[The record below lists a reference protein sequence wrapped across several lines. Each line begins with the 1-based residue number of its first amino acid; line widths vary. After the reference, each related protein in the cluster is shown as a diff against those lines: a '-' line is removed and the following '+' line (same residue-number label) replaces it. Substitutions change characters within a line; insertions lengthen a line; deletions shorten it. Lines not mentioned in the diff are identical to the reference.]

1 MPEVKGPS
9 ERADPAVNDG
19 SVEQLREQ
27 LRLSRSTLHTVLRLT
42 EDIVIIL
49 DRNGFV
55 VNVSPRAEEMLGI
68 SLKKTLGRKKW
79 EDFVP
84 ADERDRLGRYFVDRA
99 RGVGSPPRT
108 YTLRVL
114 VPEGQHFMRANVD
127 FIPGTEDRVV
137 ILKDLSEVLKEQR
150 RTAESEERYRTVIEN
165 TKDGILIC
173 TLDRI
178 LFANSSFCGMTG
190 LPREEIYTTSPLRL
204 FHDSDGIALRSLL
217 SGTEAGNRKTQV
229 LETSVRKKQGFL
241 PAELSATPM
250 NYRDTDA
257 ILISV
262 RDLTRRKEAERQIRE
277 SHKLLKAIVDN
288 SPVGVSVHD
297 RYGTLLMANSSWR
310 AIWGKSR
317 EDLKENMAPRQK
329 FQMDERDSYLADY
342 RQDVERVYREGGE
355 LYIPIVQPTEPPPG
369 AAEYISHHFYALM
382 DDDGE
387 VDKVVVLTLDLTE
400 SLRTKDE
407 LRETRD
413 QYRELFRNIPI
424 AVYRTSLE
432 DGGRIISANPA
443 MVSIFR
449 AGERSDLDTIT
460 VNELYADPVRRK
472 ELMERLTDDE
482 EVQGFEAELR
492 RLDGSTFLGSISARK
507 VRGRAGRPDS
517 IEGIIM
523 DITDQ
528 RRMEEEL
535 LNIEHLES
543 IGTLAGGIAHD
554 FNNLLMAIQGSVY
567 LAREEKDRAK
577 SRKYLRDT
585 EASINEATTLTRQL
599 LTFARGGVP
608 VKQSLDVETCV
619 REAVLFSLRGS
630 KAEAVFDFQD
640 GLDMIDAD
648 REQIIQV
655 MQNMALNSVQ
665 AMSGGGRLTVACRNA
680 PLDRDNRAGLK
691 PGDYVRL
698 SIKDDGQGIA
708 RGDLKKIFNPY
719 FTTKPDG
726 TGLGLSTSYSIVNRH
741 GGAIS
746 VFSEEDVGTEFVIYL
761 PAVPGRQEKAAE
773 TPGRDGT
780 DATVESARVLI
791 MDDDPRV
798 RQVLGSMLAALGH
811 SVTNSVDGTE
821 AVGLYRQ
828 GMASGRPFDA
838 VIMDLTVPGGMG
850 GEAAIEELRKLDP
863 AVRAIVSSGY
873 ANNPV
878 LSSYGDYGFSGS
890 LVKPYT
896 LSLLRDELD
905 SVLTP
910 PDEQQE

>member
-1 MPEVKGPS
+1 MSEVKGTS
-9 ERADPAVNDG
+9 EGAVPAGDDR
-19 SVEQLREQ
+19 SAEKLRES
-27 LRLSRSTLHTVLRLT
+27 LRLSRSTLQTVLRLT

-68 SLKKTLGRKKW
+68 SLKDTLGRKKW

-84 ADERDRLGRYFVDRA
+84 ADERDRLARYFVDRA
-99 RGVGSPPRT
+99 RGVGSPPKT

-114 VPEGQHFMRANVD
+114 VPGGQHFMRANVD
-127 FIPGTEDRVV
+127 FIPGTEQRVV

-173 TLDRI
+173 TPDRI
-178 LFANSSFCGMTG
+178 LFANTSFCGMTG
-190 LPREEIYTTSPLRL
+190 LPREEIYTISPMRL
-204 FHDSDGIALRSLL
+204 FHDSDSMALRSIL
-217 SGTEAGNRKTQV
+217 SDADAMNRKTQV

-250 NYRDTDA
+250 NYRNTDA

-262 RDLTRRKEAERQIRE
+262 RDLTRRREAERQIRE

-297 RYGTLLMANSSWR
+297 RYGTLLMANASWR
-310 AIWGKSR
+310 AIWGKSV
-317 EDLKENMAPRQK
+317 EDLKDNMAPRQK
-329 FQMDERDSYLADY
+329 LQMDERDIYLADY
-342 RQDVERVYREGGE
+342 REDVKRVYNEGGE
-355 LYIPIVQPTEPPPG
+355 LYIPIIQPSEPPPG

-382 DDDGE
+382 DDEGQ

-443 MVSIFR
+443 MVRIFS
-449 AGERSDLDTIT
+449 AGDRSDLDRIT
-460 VNELYADPVRRK
+460 VDELYEDPARRK
-472 ELMERLTDDE
+472 ELMKRLGDDE

-507 VRGRAGRPDS
+507 VRGREGRPDS

-567 LAREEKDRAK
+567 LARVEKDRTK
-577 SRKYLRDT
+577 SREHLRDT

-630 KAEAVFDFQD
+630 EVEAVFDFQD
-640 GLDMIDAD
+640 ELDRIDAD
-648 REQIIQV
+648 REQIVQV
-655 MQNMALNSVQ
+655 VQNMTLNSVQ
-665 AMSGGGRLTVACRNA
+665 AMSGGGRLTVACSNVR
-680 PLDRDNRAGLK
+680 LDRDNRAGLN
-691 PGDYVRL
+691 PGDYVML
-698 SIKDDGQGIA
+698 SLKDDGEGIPS
-708 RGDLKKIFNPY
+708 GDLKKIFNPY

-726 TGLGLSTSYSIVNRH
+726 TGLGLSTSYSIVKRH
-741 GGAIS
+741 GGAIR
-746 VFSEEDVGTEFVIYL
+746 VMSEEGVGTEFVIYL
-761 PAVPGRQEKAAE
+761 PSVSGAPEKEAE
-773 TPGRDGT
+773 KLDRDGK
-780 DATVESARVLI
+780 DRTVESARVLI

-811 SVTNSVDGTE
+811 SVTDSEDGWE
-821 AVGLYRQ
+821 AVELYQR
-828 GMASGRPFDA
+828 GMVSGSPYDA

-850 GEAAIEELRKLDP
+850 GEAAIEELKRMDP
-863 AVRAIVSSGY
+863 DVRAIVSSGY

-878 LSSYGDYGFSGS
+878 LSNYGDYGFSGS
-890 LVKPYT
+890 LVKPYS
-896 LSLLRDELD
+896 LSHLQEELD
-905 SVLTP
+905 SVLTQ
-910 PDEQQE
+910 DRQKE

>member
-1 MPEVKGPS
+1 MPEFKGPS
-9 ERADPAVNDG
+9 EEAVPAGNDG
-19 SVEQLREQ
+19 PFEKLNEQ
-27 LRLSRSTLHTVLRLT
+27 LRLSRSTLQTVLRLT
-42 EDIVIIL
+42 EDFVIIL
-49 DRNGFV
+49 DKNGLV
-55 VNVSPRAEEMLGI
+55 VNASPRGEEMLGI
-68 SLKKTLGRKKW
+68 SLKNILGRKTW

-84 ADERDRLGRYFVDRA
+84 EDERERLARYFVDRA

-114 VPEGQHFMRANVD
+114 VPGGQRFMRANVD
-127 FIPGTEDRVV
+127 FIPGTEDRAI

-173 TLDRI
+173 TLDRV
-178 LFANSSFCGMTG
+178 LFANTSFCGMTG
-190 LPREEIYTTSPLRL
+190 LPREEIYTLSPMRL

-217 SGTEAGNRKTQV
+217 SGTDAGNRKTQV

-250 NYRDTDA
+250 NYRNTDA

-262 RDLTRRKEAERQIRE
+262 RDLTRRRKAERQIRE

-297 RYGTLLMANSSWR
+297 RHGTLLMANASWR
-310 AIWGKSR
+310 AIWGKSMD
-317 EDLKENMAPRQK
+317 DLKENMAPRQE
-329 FQMDERDSYLADY
+329 FQIDERDSYLADY

-355 LYIPIVQPTEPPPG
+355 LYIPILQPTDPPPG

-382 DDDGE
+382 GDDGA

-443 MVSIFR
+443 MVSMFR
-449 AGERSDLDTIT
+449 ASGRSDLDTIT
-460 VNELYADPVRRK
+460 VDELYADPAGRK
-472 ELMERLTDDE
+472 ALMKKLGDDR

-507 VRGRAGRPDS
+507 VRGREGRPDS

-528 RRMEEEL
+528 KRMEEEL

-554 FNNLLMAIQGSVY
+554 FNNLLMAIQGSVF
-567 LAREEKDRAK
+567 LAREEKDPSR
-577 SRKYLRDT
+577 SRKHLRDT
-585 EASINEATTLTRQL
+585 EASIDEATTLTRQL

-608 VKQSLDVETCV
+608 VKQSLKVETCV
-619 REAVLFSLRGS
+619 REAVRFSLRGS
-630 KAEAVFDFQD
+630 EAEAVFDFQD
-640 GLDMIDAD
+640 ELDRIDAD
-648 REQIIQV
+648 REQIVQV
-655 MQNMALNSVQ
+655 LQNMALNSVQ
-665 AMSGGGRLTVACRNA
+665 AMSGGGRLTVGCSNVH
-680 PLDRDNRAGLK
+680 LDRDNRSGLN

-698 SIKDDGQGIA
+698 SLKDDGEGIPG
-708 RGDLKKIFNPY
+708 GDLKKIFNPY

-726 TGLGLSTSYSIVNRH
+726 TGLGLSTSYSIVKRH
-741 GGAIS
+741 GGAIR
-746 VFSEEDVGTEFVIYL
+746 VFSKEGVGTEFVIYL
-761 PAVPGRQEKAAE
+761 PSTHGGEKKE
-773 TPGRDGT
+773 TEKLGRDGE
-780 DATVESARVLI
+780 DRTVESARVLI

-811 SVTNSVDGTE
+811 SVTESEDGRE
-821 AVGLYRQ
+821 AVELYQR

-850 GEAAIEELRKLDP
+850 GEAAIEELRKIDP
-863 AVRAIVSSGY
+863 DVKAIVSSGY

-878 LSSYGDYGFSGS
+878 LSSYGDYGFYGS
-890 LVKPYT
+890 LVKPYS
-896 LSLLRDELD
+896 LSQLRNELD
-905 SVLTP
+905 SVLTL
-910 PDEQQE
+910 DEQQE